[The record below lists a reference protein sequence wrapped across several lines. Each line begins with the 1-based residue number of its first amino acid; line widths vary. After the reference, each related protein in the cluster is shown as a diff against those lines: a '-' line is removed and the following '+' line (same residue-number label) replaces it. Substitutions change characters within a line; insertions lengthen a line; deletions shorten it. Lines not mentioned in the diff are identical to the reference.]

1 MVRPYLHGHSLWG
14 SIPSVPEQ
22 YDFALVNGRVV
33 LPGGVV
39 ECVNVGIRDGKVAA
53 LTDAAPDAEE
63 TLDVV
68 GLTILPGLVDEHF
81 HVFHGYGWE
90 TYPNATRA
98 AAKGGITTVV
108 DMPLDNPP
116 TLTAQALRDKLEAID
131 DECYIDYAAFGGY
144 LESDPEEI
152 ASMAA
157 AGAVA
162 FKLFTGGVAPPGMYP
177 GVTAGQMLD
186 AMRRVK
192 REERTVVV
200 HAENAPIVD
209 FETARL
215 KAEGRTDVAAWDE
228 ARPWFSELEAVQ
240 RVSLLAEVTGCRTV
254 IAHVTAPQSVV
265 AVRAARRRG
274 ADVWVETCPHYL
286 CLTLEEMAG
295 DSRLKWNPPSRD
307 RASVDEL
314 WRLLRRG
321 HVHTIG
327 SDHAPLPKDP
337 DADVWTQLPG
347 AGNGLE
353 TMLPIVGTEALHR
366 RDVGLGQLVDLLAT
380 TPARVFGLYPRK
392 GTIRI
397 GSDADFAVVETAGRR
412 ILDAQDLEYH
422 EQPKWSPFDGR
433 EVRVYPVYTLVRGR
447 VIFAEG
453 AVVGEPGF
461 GELLARQAPVAA

>member
-1 MVRPYLHGHSLWG
+1 VS
-14 SIPSVPEQ
+14 EQ
-22 YDFALVNGRVV
+22 HDLALVNGCAV
-33 LPGGVV
+33 LPGGLV
-39 ECVNVGIRDGKVAA
+39 ERVNIGVRDGKIAT
-53 LTDAAPDAEE
+53 LTSSSLDAEE
-63 TLDVV
+63 TLDVE

-81 HVFHGYGWE
+81 HVFRGYGWE
-90 TYPNATRA
+90 TYRGATRA
-98 AAKGGITTVV
+98 AAKGGITSVV
-108 DMPLDNPP
+108 DMPLDKPP
-116 TLTAQALRDKLEAID
+116 TLTAQALRDKLEAIGED
-131 DECYIDYAAFGGY
+131 CYVDYAAFGGY
-144 LESDPEEI
+144 LESDPDEVG
-152 ASMAA
+152 AMAA

-192 REERTVVV
+192 HEERTVVV
-200 HAENAPIVD
+200 HSENAPIVE

-240 RVSLLAEVTGCRTV
+240 RVSLVAEVTACRTV
-254 IAHVTAPQSVV
+254 IAHVTAPQSVA

-286 CLTLEEMAG
+286 CLTLEDMAG
-295 DSRLKWNPPSRD
+295 DGRLKWNPPSRARD
-307 RASVDEL
+307 SVDEL

-337 DADVWTQLPG
+337 DADIWTQLPG

-353 TMLPIVGTEALHR
+353 TMLSVVGTEALHR
-366 RDVGLGQLVDLLAT
+366 RDVGLAQLVDLLST
-380 TPARVFGLYPRK
+380 TPARLFGLYPRK

-397 GSDADFAVVETAGRR
+397 GSDADFAVVETTGRR
-412 ILDAQDLEYH
+412 ILDARDLEYH

-433 EVRVYPVYTLVRGR
+433 EVRIYPVYTLVRGR
-447 VIFAEG
+447 VVVAEG
-453 AVVGEPGF
+453 TVVGEPGY
-461 GELLARQAPVAA
+461 GEFLTPQAVVAA